1 MKRRSF
7 QPPGGV
13 RIGILGADVA
23 EMSMRIYGTLLD
35 GPRLVWVD
43 HKARVYS
50 SDPDTVHSV
59 LGESIAGVYTIGHPL
74 ADIQGD
80 IDALVGKCRNG
91 MLA

>member
-1 MKRRSF
+1 MKRRALQTS
-7 QPPGGV
+7 GVV
-13 RIGILGADVA
+13 RIGIPGIDVA
-23 EMSMRIYGTLLD
+23 AMSTRIYGTLLD
-35 GPRLVWVD
+35 GPLLVRLD

-80 IDALVGKCRNG
+80 IDALVGDCRNG